1 MVFDPPRGYPRG
13 YPRGGFMP
21 LKLQYIALLYFS
33 NMHAKFQ
40 LPISISVD
48 FMIEGYLGTILDPFG
63 SCILPALWVSVRSFL
78 AKNPSGILSSVTGQL
93 NTLYQ
98 ITTIP

>member
-1 MVFDPPRGYPRG
+1 
-13 YPRGGFMP
+13 MP
-21 LKLQYIALLYFS
+21 FRPQHITLLHFI

-63 SCILPALWVSVRSFL
+63 SCILPALWVSVGSFL
-78 AKNPSGILSSVTGQL
+78 EKKPSGIFSSVTGQL

-98 ITTIP
+98 ISTVL

>member
-1 MVFDPPRGYPRG
+1 
-13 YPRGGFMP
+13 MP
-21 LKLQYIALLYFS
+21 FRLQHITLLHFI

-40 LPISISVD
+40 LPISITVN
-48 FMIEGYLGTILDPFG
+48 FMTKCYFGPILDPFCT
-63 SCILPALWVSVRSFL
+63 CILSALRGSVGTFW

-98 ITTIP
+98 ISMVL

>member
-1 MVFDPPRGYPRG
+1 
-13 YPRGGFMP
+13 MP
-21 LKLQYIALLYFS
+21 FRLQHITLLHFI

-40 LPISISVD
+40 LPISITGD
-48 FMIEGYLGTILDPFG
+48 FIIEGYFGPILDPF
-63 SCILPALWVSVRSFL
+63 STCILSALTGSVGTYW

-98 ITTIP
+98 ISTIP

>member
-1 MVFDPPRGYPRG
+1 
-13 YPRGGFMP
+13 MP
-21 LKLQYIALLYFS
+21 FRLQHITLLHFN

-40 LPISISVD
+40 FPISITGD
-48 FMIEGYLGTILDPFG
+48 FIIEGYFGPILDPFG
-63 SCILPALWVSVRSFL
+63 TCILSALRGSVGTFW

-98 ITTIP
+98 ISTVP